1 MPHNKGKTVGKMD
14 RVAKN
19 LSRLETKLRHVQR
32 NDNCGRLGPTG
43 HAKKLIDKPKGQ
55 AGRSEL
61 KGGYNLQQAMGLAGD
76 NRKYN
81 AFRAQRKHQFLAKFR
96 DNWPFNDFVAS
107 YLRNHVQ
114 YTKKH
119 ASEDDSETDDSDLSD
134 GELDD
139 MLNDGDNTS
148 TSTSRRKRHQRIHD
162 SDDSGTDEE
171 HNSRPQKKLK
181 FAHVSIP
188 ARAKPAPAPRIKP
201 APKSR
206 MTQAPSRHLDLPL
219 PTPTRPDPPPATK
232 SKPISSSDTRT
243 TKVATEGPST
253 TKPKAKAVPIPR
265 STRAKTKPKPLATE
279 ASAAHLKID
288 TAINDDDD
296 TYEFADLPLVCPNN
310 NCRDLVPADP
320 NIELVKQLRQWNSF
334 KNTNRCLTSEGLRLE
349 LEICAALRQL
359 REEKLNIQRAKAR
372 GWPTIITWETVSD
385 RVLQMEA
392 ELNLMIHDKNTRRY
406 SFFNNMF
413 LEDLSSTGLQ
423 SDSAEREFSKLAITS
438 RQRIP
443 AMVTNHA
450 RPGYYGEKGKAIIQS
465 AIFSM
470 FDHEQISNEAFAPLD
485 FKVYIEYYLIP
496 WVAIHLILK
505 DLECSLEEAYEEM
518 IASAD
523 SGVSLHPMTEEDSRI
538 ERITCQHCVMA
549 AEKRVEKVERFRKEM
564 NDEIEKGKEEQRMH
578 DDLAAKIAAKVCSI
592 MFCVRSWA

>member
-1 MPHNKGKTVGKMD
+1 
-14 RVAKN
+14 
-19 LSRLETKLRHVQR
+19 
-32 NDNCGRLGPTG
+32 
-43 HAKKLIDKPKGQ
+43 
-55 AGRSEL
+55 
-61 KGGYNLQQAMGLAGD
+61 
-76 NRKYN
+76 
-81 AFRAQRKHQFLAKFR
+81 
-96 DNWPFNDFVAS
+96 
-107 YLRNHVQ
+107 
-114 YTKKH
+114 
-119 ASEDDSETDDSDLSD
+119 
-134 GELDD
+134 
-139 MLNDGDNTS
+139 
-148 TSTSRRKRHQRIHD
+148 
-162 SDDSGTDEE
+162 
-171 HNSRPQKKLK
+171 
-181 FAHVSIP
+181 
-188 ARAKPAPAPRIKP
+188 
-201 APKSR
+201 

-232 SKPISSSDTRT
+232 SKPISSSDTCT

-253 TKPKAKAVPIPR
+253 TSRKQKAVPIPR

-296 TYEFADLPLVCPNN
+296 TYEFADLPLVCLND

-406 SFFNNMF
+406 SFFNDMF

-423 SDSAEREFSKLAITS
+423 SDSAKREFSKLAITS
-438 RQRIP
+438 RQCIP

-470 FDHEQISNEAFAPLD
+470 FDHEQISNEAFAPLTS
-485 FKVYIEYYLIP
+485 
-496 WVAIHLILK
+496 
-505 DLECSLEEAYEEM
+505 SLEEAYEEM

-538 ERITCQHCVMA
+538 ERITRQHCVMA
-549 AEKRVEKVERFRKEM
+549 AEKRVEKVERFHKEM

-578 DDLAAKIAAKVCSI
+578 DDLAAKIAAKQRACKVPVASKSQPTAGPSKFPGSYDDAAYEDDDESELSELPESIQVTPVPRPKPSRARPARRRMSHPPPPGLRLLFGPSSSALHLCSSSLFFKVVSALGSSI
-592 MFCVRSWA
+592 FSSSSSALCLCCWVLRLRLFVFGSLSLALHLRPFVSARRFELTDQLQLLYFASCLSVYALDVYLYLPVTY